1 MCKDNDQDKANEA
14 AGNGKRISKDAQF
27 ANLTSSTE
35 FTNDLQRVADLLS
48 KEKGYGLEIGR
59 IARHWIGDHQYHR
72 ILNASVFAEQLK
84 IRTGKDLSARLVRNY
99 MNAHRVQEM
108 LQTAG
113 VACPNLNVSH
123 LTHVA
128 DARCE
133 SDEERIELARRADA
147 KKATVRQIR
156 PMAQRLHAERLQAR
170 RLVDVVTTDA
180 KVKVVDAISLL
191 REQEDGSIECAI
203 LDWQWSN
210 STWGRNLDYPEVY
223 TPPDPAG
230 NLCECLAVLKEKLS
244 RDGSIFVFYTPVGFL
259 DPRIAQT
266 CKRVGLKHAGKIIWQ
281 KTSGGLQDADTLL
294 RVAHEEVHI
303 LCHADHSPKPVNGG
317 ANSVTPK
324 WASPT
329 SAVSG
334 KQLEAVHIHQKPI
347 SIMDLLIRISTVNG
361 LVVDPFA
368 GSGAA
373 GIAAVRRGCSYVGS
387 ELVPEIAES
396 ANRRIALAHG
406 ENEEVVD
413 AINFFLESA
422 NDETRQAITSRLE
435 KSNLHCVQNVIKQIA
450 A

>member
-1 MCKDNDQDKANEA
+1 MCKENNKGKSYEA
-14 AGNGKRISKDAQF
+14 AGNGKRPGKDALF
-27 ANLTSSTE
+27 ANLTSSKE
-35 FTNDLQRVADLLS
+35 FTDDLQHVADLLD
-48 KEKGYGLEIGR
+48 KEKGSGLEIGR
-59 IARHWIGDHQYHR
+59 IARHWIGDRRYHR
-72 ILNASVFAEQLK
+72 ILNASVFADQIK
-84 IRTGKDLSARLVRNY
+84 TTTGKDLSARLVRNY

-113 VACPNLNVSH
+113 AACPNLSVSH
-123 LTHVA
+123 LAQVA
-128 DARCE
+128 DAHCE
-133 SDEERIELARRADA
+133 SDEERIELAQRADA

-170 RLVDVVTTDA
+170 RLVDVVATEA

-203 LDWQWSN
+203 LDWQWSG
-210 STWGRNLDYPEVY
+210 STWGRNFDYPEVY

-244 RDGSIFVFYTPVGFL
+244 RDGSIFVFYTSVGFL

-266 CKRVGLKHAGKIIWQ
+266 CERVGLKHAGKIIWQ
-281 KTSGGLQDADTLL
+281 KTSGAFQDADTML

-329 SAVSG
+329 NAVSG
-334 KQLEAVHIHQKPI
+334 RQLEAVHIHQKPI
-347 SIMDLLIRISTVNG
+347 AIMDLLIRISTVNG

-373 GIAAVRRGCSYVGS
+373 GIAALRRGCSYVGS
-387 ELVPEIAES
+387 ELVPEIAEI
-396 ANRRIALAHG
+396 ANRRIALTHG

-413 AINFFLESA
+413 AINFFLASA
-422 NDETRQAITSRLE
+422 SSEQKQAITGRLS
-435 KSNLHCVQNVIKQIA
+435 KCGLHCVQNVANRIA